1 MRLITTEGK
10 CRMNMMGC
18 RKHPRRAAFLLEAV
32 WKNLFLPFFTTLI
45 LWLMATSSIFKNT
58 NILEVFFSSL
68 SDFVFLLVAQ
78 AGFKTPYIVQA
89 ARELLMLLSLPLKCW
104 DCRCAPS
111 HWLFRI
117 FFAVTYTHGLASLT
131 F

>member
-1 MRLITTEGK
+1 M
-10 CRMNMMGC
+10 
-18 RKHPRRAAFLLEAV
+18 LE
-32 WKNLFLPFFTTLI
+32 F
-45 LWLMATSSIFKNT
+45 
-58 NILEVFFSSL
+58 FFSSL
-68 SDFVFLLVAQ
+68 SVFVFLFVAQ

-131 F
+131 FGCLFLFLLLQLVLC